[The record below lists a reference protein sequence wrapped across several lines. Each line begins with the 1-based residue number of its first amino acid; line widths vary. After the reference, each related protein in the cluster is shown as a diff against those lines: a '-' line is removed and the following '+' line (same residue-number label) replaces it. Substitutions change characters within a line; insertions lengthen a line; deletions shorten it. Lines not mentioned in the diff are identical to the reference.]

1 MCRARLPVV
10 PISAA
15 TRGPRRHGATI
26 EKLDVLVAVAPHWRV
41 SQYRS
46 EFGSAEA
53 TALIRTLWA
62 ALEISKDDRPMKS
75 VASFLFL
82 CFCIP
87 TIAQDFAAI
96 SPPKPDLILKGPSS
110 KEQPTTALGNM
121 KTDSNGKV
129 TGSFVVYGGPSL
141 TQVSSLSFS
150 ADGKLLAV
158 GGTPNFVEVWDVENQ
173 KEILTFAGGSTV
185 ALAPD
190 GKVLV
195 SDGKDIRLWAVP
207 SGELLRTIKWTGEMI
222 SQFSFS
228 SDGTNL
234 LISSNGNDDAV
245 FAIPAGERIATLKNT
260 QHGQFSKDGSLI
272 VGGNAKHILIWRT
285 KDWSQ
290 VRDLPNG
297 PDYVTRFAIDPK
309 EDLAVVGGP
318 NNARLVRLGS
328 GEEVGKVGQGY
339 TNFAAF
345 SREGLLVLTY
355 PSSGFSVWDRA
366 GKELCRI
373 SELGNG
379 TMAIS
384 GDDRWLAAPPVGSG
398 DVRIW
403 KMQALLTSCN
413 MPRVVVQ

>member
-1 MCRARLPVV
+1 M
-10 PISAA
+10 
-15 TRGPRRHGATI
+15 
-26 EKLDVLVAVAPHWRV
+26 
-41 SQYRS
+41 
-46 EFGSAEA
+46 AEA
-53 TALIRTLWA
+53 DALIRTLWA

-75 VASFLFL
+75 VISFLFL
-82 CFCIP
+82 CSCIP
-87 TIAQDFAAI
+87 TIAQDFAPI
-96 SPPKPDLILKGPSS
+96 SPPKPDLILKGPGS
-110 KEQPTTALGNM
+110 KEQPTMALGNM

-158 GGTPNFVEVWDVENQ
+158 GGTPNFVEVWDLENQ
-173 KEILTFAGGSTV
+173 RKILAFAGGSNV

-195 SDGKDIRLWAVP
+195 SDGKDIRLWGVP

-222 SQFSFS
+222 RQFSFS
-228 SDGTNL
+228 PDGTSL
-234 LISSNGNDDAV
+234 LVSSNGNDDAV
-245 FAIPAGERIATLKNT
+245 FAIPAGKRIATLKNT
-260 QHGQFSKDGSLI
+260 QHGQFSKDGSLVI
-272 VGGNAKHILIWRT
+272 GGNAKHILIWRT

-290 VRDLPNG
+290 VRDLPSG
-297 PDYVTRFAIDPK
+297 PDYVTRFALDPK

-318 NNARLVRLGS
+318 NSARLVRLGS

-345 SREGLLVLTY
+345 SREGSLVLTY
-355 PSSGFSVWDRA
+355 PSSGFSVWDRT
-366 GKELCRI
+366 GKQLCRI

-398 DVRIW
+398 DVSIW
-403 KMQALLTSCN
+403 KMQTLLTSRN
-413 MPRVVVQ
+413 VPSVVVQ